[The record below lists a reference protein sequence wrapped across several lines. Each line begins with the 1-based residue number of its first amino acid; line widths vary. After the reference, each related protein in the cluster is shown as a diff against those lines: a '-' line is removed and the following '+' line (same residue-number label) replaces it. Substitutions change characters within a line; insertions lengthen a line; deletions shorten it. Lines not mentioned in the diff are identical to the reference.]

1 MSKIDTRHT
10 KVTREPSLDVK
21 PPSHVN
27 KRKRTFDLSVLITA
41 VVVVGLT
48 IAILSGDLSRSVTGV
63 LIIVLMLA
71 MMLLRV
77 PIGIAF
83 IASSIIGLW
92 AFSGPRAVTGGLESV
107 AFNAVTSW
115 SLSVI
120 PMFIL
125 MGVALGHSG
134 LTSDAYISARK
145 WFGRLPGG
153 LAVATNFAGAG
164 LAAGSGS
171 TIGIAYA
178 IGRTSIPEMARAG
191 YKPTVATG
199 SVAMAGTLGG
209 IIPPSIL
216 LVIYAGVAETS
227 VGNQLMAGIVPG
239 VILALVF
246 ALVIIIWALVDRE
259 LAPHETAR
267 VPFSEKFHSLKSLV
281 PIAIIV
287 AVVLGG
293 MFLGLVTATEAGA
306 LGATAA
312 MLLGGIAVVR
322 RGRSLKDLGQ
332 FLFRSVIDTASATAA
347 IFVLLMGV
355 ELLTRVVSLSGL
367 AQILGDFVVDLGLS
381 QVSFLLLLI
390 VVYIIL
396 GMFMDTLTAMLLTVP
411 IFIGPLAALEVDLVW
426 FGVFVVILA
435 EIGLVTPPLGVLTFI
450 VHGIAENS
458 LKEMNIRV
466 GLGQV
471 FKGVMPFVGVAIGVL
486 ILMIFV
492 PEIATLLPDLSLG
505 E

>member
-1 MSKIDTRHT
+1 MSDIDTRHVE
-10 KVTREPSLDVK
+10 VTSEPSLNVK
-21 PPSHVN
+21 PPGHGN
-27 KRKRTFDLSVLITA
+27 KPKRAFDLAVVITA
-41 VVVVGLT
+41 VVVVGLAV
-48 IAILSGDLSRSVTGV
+48 AILAGGLPRETTGI
-63 LIIVLMLA
+63 LIVVLMLA

-92 AFSGPRAVTGGLESV
+92 AFSGPRAVTGGLEAV

-134 LTSDAYISARK
+134 LTADAYTSARK

-191 YKPTVATG
+191 YKPTVAAG

-246 ALVIIIWALVDRE
+246 ALVIIVWALIDRD
-259 LAPHETAR
+259 LAPHEAAR
-267 VPFSEKFHSLKSLV
+267 VRFIDKLRSLKSLV

-312 MLLGGIAVVR
+312 LVLGGLAVIM
-322 RGRSLKDLGQ
+322 RGSTIKGLGQ
-332 FLFRSVIDTASATAA
+332 FLLRSVIDTASATAA

-367 AQILGDFVVDLGLS
+367 AQMLGDFVVDLGLS

-390 VVYIIL
+390 VLYIIL

-411 IFIGPLAALEVDLVW
+411 IFIGPLTALDIDLVW

-471 FKGVMPFVGVAIGVL
+471 FKGVMPFVATAIGVL

-492 PEIATLLPDLSLG
+492 PEIATLLPELSLG